1 MALQIKNLVKEYPGP
16 AETVAALKDVSVSVE
31 KGEFVAVVGPSGCGK
46 TTLLLAA
53 GALLR
58 PTGGEV
64 LIAGQDPYQLSPERR
79 SAFRAERIGFVF
91 QQFHLI
97 PYLTVLENVLSPAVA
112 KPLSDARDRAMALVV
127 DADANSGSPP
137 VFRFRC
143 AAGVQVAHVHHDA
156 RPWGRR

>member
-79 SAFRAERIGFVF
+79 SAFRAA
-91 QQFHLI
+91 
-97 PYLTVLENVLSPAVA
+97 S
-112 KPLSDARDRAMALVV
+112 S
-127 DADANSGSPP
+127 
-137 VFRFRC
+137 
-143 AAGVQVAHVHHDA
+143 
-156 RPWGRR
+156 